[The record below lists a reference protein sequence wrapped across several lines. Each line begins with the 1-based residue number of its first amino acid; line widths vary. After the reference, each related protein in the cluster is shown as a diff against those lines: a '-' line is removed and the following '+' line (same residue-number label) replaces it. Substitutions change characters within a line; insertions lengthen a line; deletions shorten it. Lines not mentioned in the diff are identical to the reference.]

1 DTPALPAS
9 PHRRP
14 SALGP
19 AGLVGRSTRLHKPL
33 PFGPVV
39 DALAGAA
46 HLLPAPAELSPVT
59 AALRPLL
66 PELADRLPPPLEPV
80 GNRRQERHRIFRGFR
95 DLLAGVGPAVLV
107 LEDVHWADADTEE
120 LLRFLVGRLPER

>member
-14 SALGP
+14 SALGT
-19 AGLVGRSTRLHKPL
+19 ARLVGRSARLRKPL

-39 DALAGAA
+39 DALAGAP
-46 HLLPAPAELSPVT
+46 HLLPTPAELSPVT

-66 PELADRLPPPLEPV
+66 PELADRLPPPLDPA
-80 GNRRQERHRIFRGFR
+80 GNRRQDRKS
-95 DLLAGVGPAVLV
+95 
-107 LEDVHWADADTEE
+107 T
-120 LLRFLVGRLPER
+120 RLNSSHVQIS